1 MATIS
6 LNDPGL
12 SPYLEA
18 IEVELKDMLASSGPP
33 YDEYDQM
40 LHYHMGWLDQA
51 MRPRNQRAGKRIR
64 PLLGL
69 LSCEAAGGSRAVCL
83 PAAAAVELLHNFS
96 LLHDDIQDESKM
108 RRGRPTVWWLWGKPQ
123 AINAGDG
130 LFAIAHLALTHLPER
145 GVPLERA
152 RAAFQA
158 FDQTCLD
165 LTRGQH
171 LDMRFED
178 RLDITV
184 AEYFEMVRGK
194 TAALI
199 ATATFLG
206 ALLAG
211 AADETVKQYCA
222 FGNHLGVAFQIRDDI
237 LGIWG
242 DQTLIGK
249 STSMDIQTRKKT
261 LPVVYGLQKS
271 PALRKLYAAPKIDA
285 EQVDEIAAIL
295 ADLGAREA
303 AEELAA
309 QHHDRALA
317 ALDRT
322 GGAGP
327 PGRMLRELA
336 ESLLARAL

>member
-12 SPYLEA
+12 SPFLEA
-18 IEVELKDMLASSGPP
+18 IETELRGMLASGGPP

-40 LHYHMGWLDQA
+40 LHYHMGWLDENMQ
-51 MRPRNQRAGKRIR
+51 PGPQHAGKRVR
-64 PLLGL
+64 PLLAL
-69 LSCEAAGGSRAVCL
+69 LSCEAAGGSREVCL

-96 LLHDDIQDESKM
+96 LLHDDIQDESRM

-130 LFAIAHLALTHLPER
+130 LFAIAHLALTRLPER
-145 GVPLERA
+145 GVPLGRA
-152 RAAFQA
+152 WAAFQA

-171 LDMRFED
+171 LDMRFEN
-178 RLDITV
+178 RLDVTV
-184 AEYFEMVRGK
+184 AEYFEMVHGK

-211 AADETVKQYCA
+211 GAADTVEQYRS
-222 FGNHLGVAFQIRDDI
+222 FGHHLGVAFQIRDDL

-242 DQTLIGK
+242 DEALIGK
-249 STSMDIQTRKKT
+249 STSMDIETRKKT

-271 PALRKLYAAPKIDA
+271 PALRKLYTAPRIDA
-285 EQVDEIAAIL
+285 EQVDEIVAML
-295 ADLGAREA
+295 VQLGAREA

-309 QHHDRALA
+309 ENHEQ
-317 ALDRT
+317 ALDALEQS
-322 GGAGP
+322 GATDPAGE
-327 PGRMLRELA
+327 MLRQLA
-336 ESLLARAL
+336 DSLLARAL